1 MNCRFDDILPYM
13 QELSDTELIQ
23 KYINGEQA
31 ALEQLIQRY
40 FKQVFFFAKSYVKT
54 DSEAED
60 VTQETFVKAWKN
72 IKKFDQEKKFKT
84 WLFQIT
90 KNTSIDFLRK
100 NKKYVAPIGDDTDG
114 TEDNLEQMPDLN
126 PLPEELFD
134 SLDFEKKFDQI
145 LNDLPENYKQVVS
158 LYFQQ
163 DLTFA
168 EIADVLNEP
177 LNTVKSRYRRALLK
191 IREDYKTG

>member
-1 MNCRFDDILPYM
+1 
-13 QELSDTELIQ
+13 
-23 KYINGEQA
+23 
-31 ALEQLIQRY
+31 
-40 FKQVFFFAKSYVKT
+40 
-54 DSEAED
+54 
-60 VTQETFVKAWKN
+60 
-72 IKKFDQEKKFKT
+72 
-84 WLFQIT
+84 
-90 KNTSIDFLRK
+90 
-100 NKKYVAPIGDDTDG
+100 
-114 TEDNLEQMPDLN
+114 MPDLN